1 VRDDI
6 EALDAG
12 MNSYWSDLAPDSTLV
27 TVITTDHTT
36 PSVWSDHPRGK
47 FSDQHSG
54 EEVPIVIRGGTVRVD
69 AVTQF
74 GERAAAAGTLGHLRG
89 EDFMPVLLN
98 AAERTNMWEMRP
110 APTRRLYRF
119 RPDEIEPFRLE

>member
-1 VRDDI
+1 MRDDI

-12 MNSYWSDLAPDSTLV
+12 MDSYWSDLAGDPTLV
-27 TVITTDHTT
+27 TVLTTDHTT

-54 EEVPIVIRGGTVRVD
+54 EEVPIVVRGGNIRVD
-69 AVTQF
+69 PVTEF
-74 GERAAAAGTLGHLRG
+74 GERAAAAGALGHLRG

-110 APTRRLYRF
+110 TPTRRLYRP
-119 RPDEIEPFRLE
+119 RPNEIEPFRLA